1 MGWALGGPDP
11 VSYCLVAF
19 VIVIASLLPS
29 YLLPLT
35 SYLLP
40 LTSVI

>member
-1 MGWALGGPDP
+1 MY
-11 VSYCLVAF
+11 S
-19 VIVIASLLPS
+19 SS

-40 LTSVI
+40 LTSYLLPGTSYLESKILRNK